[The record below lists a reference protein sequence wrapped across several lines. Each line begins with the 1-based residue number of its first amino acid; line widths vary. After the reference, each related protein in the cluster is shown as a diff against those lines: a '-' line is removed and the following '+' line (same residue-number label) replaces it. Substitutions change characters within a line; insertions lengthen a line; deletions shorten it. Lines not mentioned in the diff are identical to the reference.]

1 MKELLKIKDFTFLL
15 LSSAVSLIGDK
26 IYFIALIWYVYDI
39 TKSTLSVSIL
49 MIMNVIP
56 VLLFSLLGGSFA
68 DKYDKKKIMVFLDL
82 VNFGIM
88 LTASLLL
95 FYGEL
100 TLIRIYVIMFAL
112 SSVSQVYGPSKFSAI
127 PKIVR
132 DKVLKANSLASSI
145 LTMIGFTAY
154 LIGGILVKTLG
165 YFLAFF
171 IDSLTFFVSALLL
184 IMIRTSLKGGAQE
197 KNIIAEIKGGLKFV
211 KTHKFFIYSILFAFL
226 CSVAISGI
234 VVILPAYVDSIGK
247 DAAYYSMLLALNSLG
262 YIFGALIIGRVG
274 LSFRNYLLSFI
285 LMSLAFILLGYP
297 ICIFIP
303 LFAILTEG
311 IGTALNNIIVSTM
324 IQKKTGEYTARVFS
338 LSSLLVSLSAPI
350 GFFIAPILTSF
361 LEITE
366 TILLLSSL
374 PLICVLGI
382 IILRTTFGRYLNEE
396 NTPHD
401 EC

>member
-15 LSSAVSLIGDK
+15 TSSAISLIGDK

-39 TKSTLSVSIL
+39 TKSTFSISIL

-68 DKYDKKKIMVFLDL
+68 DKYDKKKIMIFLDL

-88 LTASLLL
+88 LTAALLF

-100 TLIRIYVIMFAL
+100 TLIRIYIIMFAL
-112 SSVSQVYGPSKFSAI
+112 SSVSQLYGPSKFSAI
-127 PKIVR
+127 PKIVG
-132 DKVLKANSLASSI
+132 DKVLEANSMMSSI
-145 LTMIGFTAY
+145 LRMIGLTAY
-154 LIGGILVKTLG
+154 LVGGVLVETLG

-184 IMIRTSLKGGAQE
+184 TMIRISLKGSVKE
-197 KNIIAEIKGGLKFV
+197 KNIIAEIRGGLKFV

-226 CSVAISGI
+226 CSVAISAI
-234 VVILPAYVDSIGK
+234 VVILPAYVDNIGK

-285 LMSLAFILLGYP
+285 LMTFAFILLGYP

-303 LFAILTEG
+303 LFAISIEG
-311 IGTALNNIIVSTM
+311 MGTALNNIIVSTM

-361 LEITE
+361 LEITA
-366 TILLLSSL
+366 TILLLSFF
-374 PLICVLGI
+374 PIICVLGI
-382 IILRTTFGRYLNEE
+382 IILKDTFRRYLNG
-396 NTPHD
+396 D
-401 EC
+401 DVL